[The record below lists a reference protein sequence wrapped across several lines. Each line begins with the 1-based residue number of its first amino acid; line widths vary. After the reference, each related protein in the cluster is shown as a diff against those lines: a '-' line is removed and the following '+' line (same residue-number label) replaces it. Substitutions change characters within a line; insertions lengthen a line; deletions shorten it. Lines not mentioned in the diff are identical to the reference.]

1 MAARSAPE
9 RVANRR
15 CAADQALADDGAG
28 TKLEKFRV
36 RGDGATKATSSE
48 VDALSVPVITARAT
62 GTGGTA
68 GFTNTVLR
76 VETVKTGADGT
87 GDVF

>member
-1 MAARSAPE
+1 M
-9 RVANRR
+9 
-15 CAADQALADDGAG
+15 
-28 TKLEKFRV
+28 

-87 GDVF
+87 GDEFYLVQVGGAGARAVLGGLRKRCA